1 VSPAIWY
8 LLVLIP
14 YTAFVVLYAT
24 RSPWW
29 ETGMGRSLL
38 LSKTVIAALS
48 WNAVLALW
56 LGEYPG
62 RDIVRGLI
70 VGAAIV
76 AGWSQLYLL
85 VREQHAARHLA
96 RCHTSPGDQPGIEPP
111 DGEHRFQP
119 RP

>member
-1 VSPAIWY
+1 VSPVIWY

-14 YTAFVVLYAT
+14 YTAFVILYAF

-62 RDIVRGLI
+62 RGAVRVFV
-70 VGAAIV
+70 VGGAIV

-85 VREQHAARHLA
+85 LKEQHAARH
-96 RCHTSPGDQPGIEPP
+96 RRHTSPGDQPGIEPP
-111 DGEHRFQP
+111 DGEHRFQH